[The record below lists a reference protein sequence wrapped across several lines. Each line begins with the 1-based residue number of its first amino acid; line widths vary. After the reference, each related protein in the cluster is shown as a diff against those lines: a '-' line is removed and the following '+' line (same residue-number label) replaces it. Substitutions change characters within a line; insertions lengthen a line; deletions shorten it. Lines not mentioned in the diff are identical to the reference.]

1 MISKHE
7 TVDAFLAELS
17 DEERAVFTRV
27 RALLKKANRD
37 IAESMQYRM
46 PTYLLRG
53 EPFGAFNK
61 QKNYLCVY
69 LPPKAIDPFRKEL
82 KARSLDCGKSCI
94 RLKKPADLPLDLIA
108 SIIDAGAKQPSEK

>member
-17 DEERAVFTRV
+17 DDERTVFSKV
-27 RALLKKANRD
+27 RTLLKRASSD
-37 IAESMQYRM
+37 IQESMQYRM
-46 PTYLLRG
+46 PTYLLAG

-69 LPPKAIDPFRKEL
+69 LPPEAIDPFRKEL
-82 KARSLDCGKSCI
+82 KSRGLDCGKSCI
-94 RLKKPADLPLDLIA
+94 RFKKPADLPVDLIA
-108 SIIDAGAKQPSEK
+108 AIIEAGTKQPAKK